1 MHTCVHTCMYVSS
14 ARCSIIAAPHP
25 PAAHRARNPVAP
37 ICVFSQLRLRRRAR
51 AVAARR
57 VRPGGVRAGGRVVV
71 VSTPIPGGSPLRF
84 CVLFVSGWPTRLL
97 CVCVFVCVCA
107 AAALRRAYGV
117 RAATVRRSQR
127 WPPPLARSRTGIHT
141 HTRAR
146 ARAGIR
152 AHTHTFMHRDTHPH
166 ARAALC
172 ARARLAPA
180 RRCVCLF
187 ARVFV
192 CLFLCSSV
200 CLRAATTSARPPPRH
215 PLARARCSSAAG
227 PLKQN
232 KAFS

>member
-14 ARCSIIAAPHP
+14 ARCSVIAAPHP

-37 ICVFSQLRLRRRAR
+37 ICVVSQLRLRRRAR

-84 CVLFVSGWPTRLL
+84 CVLFVSVWPTRLV
-97 CVCVFVCVCA
+97 CVCVCLCVCA
-107 AAALRRAYGV
+107 AAALRCAYGV
-117 RAATVRRSQR
+117 RAATVSAPEGANDRFGLD
-127 WPPPLARSRTGIHT
+127 PP
-141 HTRAR
+141 RAR
-146 ARAGIR
+146 ARAQGYSQTRAR
-152 AHTHTFMHRDTHPH
+152 AHTRTFIRRDTHPH
-166 ARAALC
+166 A
-172 ARARLAPA
+172 
-180 RRCVCLF
+180 CLF
-187 ARVFV
+187 VCVFV
-192 CLFLCSSV
+192 CLFVCSSV
-200 CLRAATTSARPPPRH
+200 RLRAATTSARPPPRH